1 MTRRLTHSVGQ
12 VKGRIVHFSSFF
24 PDLNLN
30 QVESLDA
37 KLSGGKGS
45 SVKHASRMPFPSRLA
60 SSLFQTLFGNRQPK
74 QDKDKAD
81 AAQQLDAAEQRRL
94 AEQRR
99 EEELAAA
106 AAAAQAQEASSAAA
120 KVQLEKEALKR
131 AEEAAAAAVR
141 KKEWCV
147 FPLFVYG
154 TPSPF
159 IMSQSDVLTDAP
171 CAPPSIDPSKGGRLL
186 HLMMRKKGFRRLRHK

>member
-45 SVKHASRMPFPSRLA
+45 LVKHASRMPFPSRLA

-74 QDKDKAD
+74 QDKDKAE

-147 FPLFVYG
+147 FPLFAFA

-159 IMSQSDVLTDAP
+159 TIRRSD
-171 CAPPSIDPSKGGRLL
+171 
-186 HLMMRKKGFRRLRHK
+186 

>member
-1 MTRRLTHSVGQ
+1 
-12 VKGRIVHFSSFF
+12 
-24 PDLNLN
+24 
-30 QVESLDA
+30 
-37 KLSGGKGS
+37 
-45 SVKHASRMPFPSRLA
+45 MPFPSRLA
-60 SSLFQTLFGNRQPK
+60 SSLIQTLFGNRQPR
-74 QDKDKAD
+74 QDKDKAE
-81 AAQQLDAAEQRRL
+81 AAQQLDAEQRRL

-106 AAAAQAQEASSAAA
+106 AAAAQAQEACAAAA

-147 FPLFVYG
+147 FPLFAFA

-159 IMSQSDVLTDAP
+159 IISYVSQSDVLTDAP

-186 HLMMRKKGFRRLRHK
+186 HLMMRKAGFRKLRHK

>member
-1 MTRRLTHSVGQ
+1 MTRRLTHSVEVSSSVQ
-12 VKGRIVHFSSFF
+12 AFKRRIVHFSSFF
-24 PDLNLN
+24 PD
-30 QVESLDA
+30 QLDA

-147 FPLFVYG
+147 FPLFVYV
-154 TPSPF
+154 TPSE
-159 IMSQSDVLTDAP
+159 
-171 CAPPSIDPSKGGRLL
+171 RLS
-186 HLMMRKKGFRRLRHK
+186 